1 MNAKDITFL
10 EDTFKKFYF
19 ENFDLLHV
27 PDDPNQREFGYQ
39 KFNGGMN
46 RHISL
51 KSDKELHLLLMQ
63 NKPSEIGRASCRERV
78 S

>member
-27 PDDPNQREFGYQ
+27 PDDPLMHDTCFQTYLC
-39 KFNGGMN
+39 
-46 RHISL
+46 L
-51 KSDKELHLLLMQ
+51 KKIGKTQ
-63 NKPSEIGRASCRERV
+63 N
-78 S
+78 

>member
-51 KSDKELHLLLMQ
+51 KSDK
-63 NKPSEIGRASCRERV
+63 
-78 S
+78 